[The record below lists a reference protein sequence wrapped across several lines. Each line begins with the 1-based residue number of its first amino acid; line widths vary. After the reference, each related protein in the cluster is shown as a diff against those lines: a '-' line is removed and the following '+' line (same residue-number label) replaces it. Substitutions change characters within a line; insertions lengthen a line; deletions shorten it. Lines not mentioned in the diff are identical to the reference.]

1 MKELSV
7 EEYKPMLV
15 DMLLFFHDFC
25 EKHGIKYYMTGG
37 TLLGAVRHKG
47 FIPWDDD
54 IDLNIPRFDYEKLL
68 DSFCDPTGR
77 YKIISIRDNGYYLPS
92 AKIIDTTTI
101 MRENYDVTLDI
112 GLFIDLFPMDNL
124 SNDIAEAK
132 WMFRTIKKYR
142 DGVTIKNL
150 LIDKQRAFCK
160 NVILEIGKGLLAPF
174 KRDYLLKKIDKKSR
188 KYENNEMTQFV
199 GTVATGIYG
208 EKEILKS
215 EWFAQRVLLQ
225 FENKMFYA
233 PVGYKEFLTQLYG
246 DYMTLPPKE
255 KQVSHHD
262 SKVWLK

>member
-1 MKELSV
+1 MKELSL

-15 DMLLFFHDFC
+15 EMLLFFHDFC
-25 EKHGIKYYMTGG
+25 EKHGIKYYLTGG

-54 IDLNIPRFDYEKLL
+54 IDLNVPRFDYEKLL
-68 DSFCDPTGR
+68 DSFRDPTGR
-77 YKIISIRDNGYYLPS
+77 YRIISIRDKGYYLPS

-101 MRENYDVTLDI
+101 MRENYDISFEI

-124 SNDIAEAK
+124 SNDIVEAK
-132 WMFRTIKKYR
+132 HMFKSIKKYR
-142 DGVTIKNL
+142 DGVTLKNL
-150 LIDKQRAFCK
+150 IIDNHRTLSK
-160 NVILEIGKGLLAPF
+160 NIVIKIGKVVLIPF

-188 KYENNEMTQFV
+188 KYEKNEMTQFV

-233 PVGYKEFLTQLYG
+233 PGGYKEFLSQLYG
-246 DYMTLPPKE
+246 DYMALPPKE
-255 KQVSHHD
+255 KQISHHD